1 MFNGFTLHKD
11 FMRVCNGYCE
21 LGGSV
26 DVTVLRSYERLSSLF
41 FHRVKSIIFKTMVS
55 KIVTD
60 KEPWA
65 R

>member
-26 DVTVLRSYERLSSLF
+26 DKGCRLCFSYSQ
-41 FHRVKSIIFKTMVS
+41 KYSIIFKTIIS
-55 KIVTD
+55 KILIVINQSYPTTD
-60 KEPWA
+60 
-65 R
+65 

>member
-41 FHRVKSIIFKTMVS
+41 FI
-55 KIVTD
+55 
-60 KEPWA
+60 
-65 R
+65 